1 MILKTSFYWTF
12 NMLQWLPQEGENMIY
27 YTGDIHGRPQGLQE
41 YFEKHKPSADDI
53 LVILGDVGANF
64 YMQAASSSAT
74 RPSQSLSSRKTFFR
88 LSPSSL
94 HKHFLPFE
102 ATTQFSE
109 VTACLP

>member
-64 YMQAASSSAT
+64 YGNKTDKKVKRVLDALMEERQA
-74 RPSQSLSSRKTFFR
+74 
-88 LSPSSL
+88 
-94 HKHFLPFE
+94 
-102 ATTQFSE
+102 
-109 VTACLP
+109 V